1 MEQELYRVKVSG
13 VKRPGVIGHSSTKTG
28 NLEAELRQ
36 TDVKDMVP
44 FWCLFFF
51 FKLRE

>member
-28 NLEAELRQ
+28 IWRLNSGKLTL
-36 TDVKDMVP
+36 KI
-44 FWCLFFF
+44 WCLFGAFF
-51 FKLRE
+51 FFLN